1 MQIDARTTF
10 ASDLAYNGTAEILD
24 LGSEIR
30 GKGGP
35 IKCFISGHDLVAAT
49 GFIVKDGTVADTAAT
64 TRQTNVIAL
73 ADLNDGP
80 VEFYLP
86 TNVQQYVTITLVGA
100 TTSGTWDAG
109 IVLGV
114 NTAR

>member
-1 MQIDARTTF
+1 MQIDARATF
-10 ASDLAYNGTAEILD
+10 AGSLAFDGTATILD
-24 LGSEIR
+24 LGSAVR

-35 IKCFISGHDLVAAT
+35 IKCFISGHSLVAAT
-49 GFIVKDGTVADTAAT
+49 GFIIKDGTVAGTAAT
-64 TRQTNVIAL
+64 TRQTNVVDL

-86 TNVQQYVTITLVGA
+86 TNVQRYVTITLVGA